1 MKSSLVIPTLTALFV
16 VAAVLGP
23 WALDT
28 GLLRLLTEILLVL
41 TMAQLWNLLA
51 GYTGLLSMGHQ
62 MFFGIGAY
70 AVFFASNNTGVSAL
84 YLLPVG
90 AVCAAILAVLISGPL
105 FRLRD
110 AYFAVSSW
118 VVAEVVY
125 LITAST
131 DAVGASGGYPLET
144 LASLDLDLLSNVAF
158 WLAAAM
164 VLATTGGLYITL
176 RSKFGLGLLC
186 VRDNEIA
193 ASAIGVSI
201 YRNRLV
207 AFVVSAA
214 GCGLAGA
221 IYFLLNLYVD
231 PVAAFDPNWTVAILF
246 IVIIGGIGTIEG
258 PFVGAVIYYALR
270 EMFGSY
276 FALAGGWYLVAV
288 GTLAIV
294 VMLVAPRGLWVLMRD
309 SLGLQGFDIQRRP
322 PVAAG

>member
-1 MKSSLVIPTLTALFV
+1 MQRFPIPLLMTLLYAACAI
-16 VAAVLGP
+16 VAP
-23 WALDT
+23 WFIDT
-28 GLLRLLTEILLVL
+28 GTLRLLTEILLVL

-70 AVFFASNNTGVSAL
+70 AVFFASNNSGISAL
-84 YLLPVG
+84 YLLPAG
-90 AVCAAILAVLISGPL
+90 AVAGAALALAIAGPL

-110 AYFAVSSW
+110 AYFAVSTW

-125 LITAST
+125 LVVAST
-131 DAVGASGGYPLET
+131 DALGASGGYPLET
-144 LASLDLDLLSNVAF
+144 LALLNLDTVSNVSF
-158 WLAAAM
+158 WLATI
-164 VLATTGGLYITL
+164 LAFASVAGLFLTL

-201 YRNRLV
+201 YQNRLI

-214 GCGLAGA
+214 GCGLVGG

-231 PVAAFDPNWTVAILF
+231 PIAAFDPNWTVAILF

-258 PFVGAVIYYALR
+258 PILGAVIYYALR
-270 EMFGSY
+270 ELFDTY

-288 GTLAIV
+288 GALAIV
-294 VMLVAPRGLWVLMRD
+294 VMLVAPKGLWVLLRD
-309 SLGLQGFDIQRRP
+309 SLGLKGLDIERRP
-322 PVAAG
+322 PAVTA